1 MHLNNYNNNNH
12 TNNHFKIEMDS
23 INLGI
28 VQNHI

>member
-1 MHLNNYNNNNH
+1 MHLNNYNNNH
-12 TNNHFKIEMDS
+12 TNNHIKIEMDS